1 MVRPRYKPVTPD
13 QRIRELRKEFKAVRK
28 EDPGPDRAKRL
39 ATFTRDAHA
48 ERQLNM
54 AMHTAQLCLEEDPDP
69 PELLVT
75 AYLEELD
82 GEVED
87 DQEALLRALLDLEDL
102 ARYVDRDDLGELAD
116 ERFEEEA
123 RAWIRDAGEAER
135 RHRLRTLAS
144 MVDRGYADQLRDEL
158 GETGAEGDA

>member
-13 QRIRELRKEFKAVRK
+13 KRIRELRKEFKALRK
-28 EDPGPDRAKRL
+28 QEPGPDRAKQL

-75 AYLEELD
+75 AYLEEID

-87 DQEALLRALLDLEDL
+87 DREALLRALIDLEDL
-102 ARYVDRDDLGELAD
+102 ARYVDRDDLRDLAD
-116 ERFEEEA
+116 GRFDEEA
-123 RAWIRDAGEAER
+123 RAWVRAADETGR

-144 MVDRGYADQLRDEL
+144 MVDRAYADTLRDEL
-158 GETGAEGDA
+158 RFLDGDR